1 MTTDPYEDREKAQA
15 INMDDWKKLSA
26 HPGRIEVH
34 DPMLDVVGALSAN
47 IAALALAIDAYT
59 QLRRKETTNNG

>member
-1 MTTDPYEDREKAQA
+1 
-15 INMDDWKKLSA
+15 
-26 HPGRIEVH
+26 
-34 DPMLDVVGALSAN
+34 MLDVLGTLSAN